1 MDESAGDRVRS
12 RLSGRGPDALGEIA
26 QILLDNP
33 WLNQALSVAL
43 DARERAQHASQ
54 NAMRGVGVP
63 TRGDVDRLGRRLRAL
78 SERLESLE
86 DAVDRIEEQV
96 RELRRASSVTR
107 GSADRG

>member
-1 MDESAGDRVRS
+1 MDESAGDRLKS
-12 RLSGRGPDALGEIA
+12 RISGRGPDALNEIA
-26 QILLDNP
+26 QLLLDNP

-63 TRGDVDRLGRRLRAL
+63 TAGDVDRLGRRLRAL

-86 DAVDRIEEQV
+86 DAVDRIEQQV
-96 RELRRASSVTR
+96 RELKRASSSTR
-107 GSADRG
+107 GSAGD

>member
-1 MDESAGDRVRS
+1 MDESAGDRLKS
-12 RLSGRGPDALGEIA
+12 RLSGRGPDALGELA

-63 TRGDVDRLGRRLRAL
+63 TTGDVDRLGRRLRAL
-78 SERLESLE
+78 SDRLESLE

-96 RELRRASSVTR
+96 RELKRASSPGR
-107 GSADRG
+107 ASGGD